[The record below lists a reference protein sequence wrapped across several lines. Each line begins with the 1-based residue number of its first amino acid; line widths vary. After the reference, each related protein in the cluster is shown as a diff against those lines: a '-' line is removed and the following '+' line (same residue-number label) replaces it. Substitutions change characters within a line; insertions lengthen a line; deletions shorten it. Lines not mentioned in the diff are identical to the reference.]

1 MSDFLISPA
10 YAQAAGGAGGGMS
23 GLYQLLPY
31 ALVFVIFYF
40 MMIRPQQ
47 LKQKKLKESLKNM
60 RRGDRIVT
68 AGGIIGVVRKAT
80 PEMDEIDVEIA
91 PNVSVKVLR
100 STIST
105 VLSSVEK
112 PANDTGAN
120 AGKA

>member
-10 YAQAAGGAGGGMS
+10 YAQAAGGAGGGLGGM
-23 GLYQLLPY
+23 YQLLPY

-47 LKQKKLKESLKNM
+47 QKQKKLKESLQNM

-68 AGGIIGVVRKAT
+68 SGGIIGVVRKAS

-91 PNVSVKVLR
+91 PNVTVKVLR
-100 STIST
+100 STVST

-112 PANDTGAN
+112 PANDTGASV
-120 AGKA
+120 GKA

>member
-1 MSDFLISPA
+1 
-10 YAQAAGGAGGGMS
+10 MS